1 MEQKRTIQRKQ
12 SKKKKR
18 PKVRFNFWVMF
29 IIFVLSFI
37 GCFVLYMLAANLND
51 DFFKDE
57 FEDAMI
63 EMEHYT
69 PESTTE
75 SIEITTEPEQTTIQ
89 NSITNPVPQSAL
101 VSPDY
106 FDNASLISDSTLK
119 YMADYGKFSGENIFY
134 SSELNASNCSTLKIN
149 SSFGND
155 SLYDIVK
162 NKKPAILYIMLGSD
176 IETSSVD
183 DMITS
188 YKTLVSNIHSA
199 LPDTKVYVMQLPP
212 VIYDTETLTNEMI
225 NNYNDRLLEMCN
237 EAKVYCIDTNTA
249 LKAENGVLKEEY
261 YSYDTLSISASGYS
275 KICEYIV
282 NHVA

>member
-29 IIFVLSFI
+29 IIFALSFI
-37 GCFVLYMLAANLND
+37 GCFVLYMLAANFND

-57 FEDAMI
+57 FEDAVI
-63 EMEHYT
+63 EIEHYV

-75 SIEITTEPEQTTIQ
+75 SVAATTESEQTAIQ
-89 NSITNPVPQSAL
+89 DSITNPVPQSAL
-101 VSPDY
+101 VNPDY

-119 YMADYGKFSGENIFY
+119 YASDYSKFSEANIFY

-155 SLYDIVK
+155 SLYDIIK
-162 NKKPAILYIMLGSD
+162 NKKPVILYIMLGSD
-176 IETSSVD
+176 IETSTVD
-183 DMITS
+183 DMIAS
-188 YKTLVSNIHSA
+188 YKTLVNNIHSA

-237 EAKVYCIDTNTA
+237 ETGVYCIDTNTA

>member
-29 IIFVLSFI
+29 IIFALSFI
-37 GCFVLYMLAANLND
+37 GCFVLYMLAANFND

-57 FEDAMI
+57 FEDAVI
-63 EMEHYT
+63 EMEHYV

-75 SIEITTEPEQTTIQ
+75 SSATTTESEQTAMQ
-89 NSITNPVPQSAL
+89 DSITNPVPQSAL
-101 VSPDY
+101 VNPDY

-119 YMADYGKFSGENIFY
+119 YASDYSKFSEANIFC

-155 SLYDIVK
+155 SLYDIIK

-237 EAKVYCIDTNTA
+237 ETGIYCIDTNTA

-261 YSYDTLSISASGYS
+261 YSYDTLSISAAGYS

>member
-29 IIFVLSFI
+29 IIFALSFI
-37 GCFVLYMLAANLND
+37 GCFVLYMLAANFND

-57 FEDAMI
+57 FEDAVI
-63 EMEHYT
+63 EMEHYV

-75 SIEITTEPEQTTIQ
+75 SSATTTESEQTAMQ
-89 NSITNPVPQSAL
+89 DSITNPVPQSAL
-101 VSPDY
+101 VNPDY

-119 YMADYGKFSGENIFY
+119 YASDYSKFSEANIFY

-155 SLYDIVK
+155 SLYDIIK

-237 EAKVYCIDTNTA
+237 ETGVYCIDTNTA